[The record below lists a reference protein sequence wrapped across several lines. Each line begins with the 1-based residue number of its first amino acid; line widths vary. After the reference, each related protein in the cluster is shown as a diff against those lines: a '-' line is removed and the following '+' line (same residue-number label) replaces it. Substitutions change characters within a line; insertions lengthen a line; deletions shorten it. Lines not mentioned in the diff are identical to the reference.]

1 MEVQTKDALLEHLLD
16 VDILVRFYVLVLGGP
31 RLGRTAAVWS

>member
-1 MEVQTKDALLEHLLD
+1 MEVQTKDALLD